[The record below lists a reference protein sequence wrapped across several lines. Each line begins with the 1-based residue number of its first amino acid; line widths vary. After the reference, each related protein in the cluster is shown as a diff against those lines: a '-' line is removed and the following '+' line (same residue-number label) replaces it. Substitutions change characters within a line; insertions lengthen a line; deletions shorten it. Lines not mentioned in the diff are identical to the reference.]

1 MRDIDIFAYN
11 LGGPVAP
18 LMRDPQPEPAPINIS
33 PAQLANISGGFATGS
48 GIADIFG
55 EYFAYPTDPEMTVA
69 EMAVGPRG
77 PSLMENIR
85 NREFLDAGLQLAGGI
100 GDIFPPAMAV
110 VGPMRAARAASK
122 VDLPMDE
129 ASRAAR
135 AEEGGFKTDVFHGS
149 THDINAFDAELAGS
163 YSDFGPG
170 IYLTDS
176 ADDASVHYAGIG
188 PDLKIKVDQTTDFL
202 EDQGIPRDEAFKQ
215 AHDQHVGTARE
226 GVVYPLK
233 INTDN
238 FVTIGGKDRTI
249 LKPADDYMANAKAD
263 VDDYDGGRANFR
275 SDEDYEQAIRERADE
290 MFSNDYD
297 SNIFKLSEF
306 LRNEGADKRMV
317 DDILV
322 SVQDYSGELDEIDAT
337 QLVDAFS
344 KNYFMDGYRT
354 SRAMAAEF
362 FRDYLGYE
370 GIIDTTVSKRFSG
383 MEVEPDTK
391 HYIVFEGA
399 ENKIRSKQAK
409 FDPQEAS
416 SPDILKAEGGE
427 IFSEMANPYIQSL
440 AQDASRIGREPMPS
454 LAQITNLASQMTG
467 IGGFFDMAG
476 GMPQMPDRPTTMLEM
491 MQGPRNPSFFENVQ
505 QGRNLDA
512 GAQLLGI
519 VPGIGPFAKAGVKS
533 PLFRRALEAIGDST
547 GLSKEVRGDSIR
559 GKMSSLYDEDQNK
572 LAKEAINKIADSTQD
587 RVLTIL
593 GVESAEDL
601 ATNTFVNKTPLKDLI
616 PNDRVKYLLDN
627 EVISAEEAKALRYLN
642 SEKRT
647 QFDQRQRDLLE
658 DPDFKVLQDAEDAR
672 FKDVISGKGIETL
685 DMKPRKKLPELERQ
699 DAALS
704 KQMREAGL
712 PVTSTQDAVEI
723 EPEIKEQLDIILDRP
738 PER

>member
-33 PAQLANISGGFATGS
+33 PAQLANISGGFAFGS
-48 GIADIFG
+48 GIADMFG

-85 NREFLDAGLQLAGGI
+85 NREFLDAGLQVAGGI
-100 GDIFPPAMAV
+100 GDLIPPVMAV

-202 EDQGIPRDEAFKQ
+202 EDQGMPRDEAFKQ

-275 SDEDYEQAIRERADE
+275 SDDDYEQAIRERADE
-290 MFSNDYD
+290 MFSNDDD

-337 QLVDAFS
+337 QLIDAFS

-383 MEVEPDTK
+383 MEIEPDTK

-399 ENKIRSKQAK
+399 EKKIRSKQAK

-440 AQDASRIGREPMPS
+440 AQDASRIGRGPMPS
-454 LAQITNLASQMTG
+454 PAQITNLASQMTG
-467 IGGFFDMAG
+467 IGGFFDLFG
-476 GMPQMPDRPTTMLEM
+476 GMPKMPDRQTTMLEM
-491 MQGPRNPSFFENVQ
+491 MQGESNPSFLENVR
-505 QGRNLDA
+505 QGQNLDA
-512 GAQLLGI
+512 GAQLLGM
-519 VPGIGPFAKAGVKS
+519 VPGIGFFAKAGIKS
-533 PLFRRALEAIGDST
+533 SLFQRALDSIKNFT
-547 GLSKEVRGDSIR
+547 GLSEEARSDAIR
-559 GKMSSLYDEDQNK
+559 GTMSRLYDEDQSA
-572 LAKEAINKIADSTQD
+572 LAKEAVNKIADSKQD
-587 RVLTIL
+587 RVLTTL

-601 ATNTFVNKTPLKDLI
+601 VTNPYVNETPLEKLIPKDRVNEALEKKVINSDEANALLYVNMEPSNQLDLRQRALLENPNFKILQESEDKRYKDLM
-616 PNDRVKYLLDN
+616 
-627 EVISAEEAKALRYLN
+627 
-642 SEKRT
+642 
-647 QFDQRQRDLLE
+647 
-658 DPDFKVLQDAEDAR
+658 
-672 FKDVISGKGIETL
+672 SGEGIESL